1 MTPDKERKAAMTW
14 EFDRDTGE
22 HFLHFDGKYMAVYKT
37 PSGDYAITCRTEG
50 DPCGGD
56 VDYEPTLAKAKA
68 NAERRAESGTW
79 LELAF
84 AA

>member
-1 MTPDKERKAAMTW
+1 
-14 EFDRDTGE
+14 
-22 HFLHFDGKYMAVYKT
+22 L
-37 PSGDYAITCRTEG
+37 
-50 DPCGGD
+50 
-56 VDYEPTLAKAKA
+56 DYEPTLAKAKA